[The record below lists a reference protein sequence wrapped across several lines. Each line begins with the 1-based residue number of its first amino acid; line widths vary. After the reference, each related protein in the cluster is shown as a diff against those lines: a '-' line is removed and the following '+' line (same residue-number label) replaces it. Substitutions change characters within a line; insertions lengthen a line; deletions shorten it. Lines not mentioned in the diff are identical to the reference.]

1 MIVSVTITGLPPAAF
16 VSSIIL
22 KTPNGAIFRS
32 LPVNDTSNDP
42 TRVLYTKFDVTP
54 QVNVT
59 IEIYWNILVS
69 CILYF

>member
-1 MIVSVTITGLPPAAF
+1 MILSVTITGLPLAAF

-22 KTPNGAIFRS
+22 KTPHGAIFRS

-54 QVNVT
+54 QVHVT
-59 IEIYWNILVS
+59 IEIY
-69 CILYF
+69 